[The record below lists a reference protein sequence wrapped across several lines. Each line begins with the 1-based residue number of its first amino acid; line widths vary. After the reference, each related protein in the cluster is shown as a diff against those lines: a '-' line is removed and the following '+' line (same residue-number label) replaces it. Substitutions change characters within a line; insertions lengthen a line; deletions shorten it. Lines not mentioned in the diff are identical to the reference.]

1 MSAVIDLFFSDDD
14 LSIEHEKSMGKVA
27 KNRDLHSHMVGIS
40 GKDDFVSIKSS
51 NVTSI

>member
-1 MSAVIDLFFSDDD
+1 MSAVIDLSFSDDD

-27 KNRDLHSHMVGIS
+27 KNRDSHMVGIS
-40 GKDDFVSIKSS
+40 GKDDFVSIKSP